1 MNEYVRLGA
10 PPEKLVLGLHGAGS
24 SFTLKSMVNHSVG
37 DAVSAGGKAGPLL
50 KMEGHMGYT
59 EVWYKME
66 RCVFLN
72 NRVMYIYLMHY
83 MQCILCG

>member
-1 MNEYVRLGA
+1 MNEYVRLGT

-24 SFTLKSMVNHSVG
+24 SFTLRSMVNHNVG

-50 KMEGHMGYT
+50 KLEGHMAYT

-72 NRVMYIYLMHY
+72 NRVMHY